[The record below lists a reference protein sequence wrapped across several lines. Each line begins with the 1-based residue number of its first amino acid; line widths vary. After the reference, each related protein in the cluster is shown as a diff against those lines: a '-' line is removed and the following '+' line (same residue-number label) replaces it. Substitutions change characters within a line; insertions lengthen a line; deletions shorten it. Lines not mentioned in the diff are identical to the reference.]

1 MQFTTTIALALA
13 CLLPI
18 ACGGTDA
25 GDPSAEHSHDGHSHD
40 GHSHDGHSHDGHT
53 HDGTSTEHGHSD
65 EANEHDHD
73 EVPLGSV
80 EIGDLTVEL
89 AQGHGGIAAGK
100 ESHLVVKLPYADA
113 GATAVRAWIGTEDR
127 TLSLVGKAEYAAAH
141 DDYDLHATA
150 PDPLPEGAQWWIE
163 IERPD
168 GTRALGSAVPILD

>member
-13 CLLPI
+13 CLVPI

-25 GDPSAEHSHDGHSHD
+25 GDPSAEHSHDGH
-40 GHSHDGHSHDGHT
+40 T
-53 HDGTSTEHGHSD
+53 HDGTSTEHGYSD
-65 EANEHDHD
+65 EASEHDQD
-73 EVPLGSV
+73 EAPLGSV

-89 AQGHGGIAAGK
+89 AQGHGGVAAGK

-113 GATAVRAWIGTEDR
+113 GATAVRAWIGTENR
-127 TLSLVGKAEYAAAH
+127 ALSLVGKAEYTAAH
-141 DDYDLHATA
+141 DDYEVHATA
-150 PDPLPEGAQWWIE
+150 PDPLPEDVQWWIE